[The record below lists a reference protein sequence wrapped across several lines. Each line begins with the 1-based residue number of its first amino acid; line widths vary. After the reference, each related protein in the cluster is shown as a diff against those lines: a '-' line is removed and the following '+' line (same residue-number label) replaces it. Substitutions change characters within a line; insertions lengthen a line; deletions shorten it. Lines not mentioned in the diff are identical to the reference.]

1 MRYWNDHD
9 MGGWGYGFMAIGV
22 LLILGLLVVVTVV
35 LARHLGQVPPQG
47 PPGGQATSPPSPEQL
62 LAERFAR
69 GEIDADEYHHR
80 LDTLRS
86 GPTGPVSG

>member
-35 LARHLGQVPPQG
+35 LARHLGQVPRQG
-47 PPGGQATSPPSPEQL
+47 PPGGQTSPPPSPEQL